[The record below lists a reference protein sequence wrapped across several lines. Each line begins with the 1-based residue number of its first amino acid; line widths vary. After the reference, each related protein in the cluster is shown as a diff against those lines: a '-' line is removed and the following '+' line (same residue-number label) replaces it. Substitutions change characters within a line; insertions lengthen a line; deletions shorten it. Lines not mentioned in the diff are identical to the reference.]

1 MPEKLP
7 YPGFNPSFRNVKKR
21 RGLSRNVL
29 VLEVLTKTKIKPAS
43 KALIIEQVEAKL
55 SQLMGKNGLI
65 EFDLITEDRFDVLL
79 QEGLRYNVE

>member
-1 MPEKLP
+1 MGSKLP
-7 YPGFNPSFRNVKKR
+7 YPGFNPNFRNVRKR
-21 RGLSRNVL
+21 KNLHRSVI
-29 VLEVLTKTKIKPAS
+29 VLEILSKKTLNPSVKAHVL
-43 KALIIEQVEAKL
+43 EQLEAKL